1 MTIKH
6 PRSGD
11 VLPIPLE
18 FTGKFDTD
26 WIWLMGNAILIAA
39 PAHDTVLL
47 LRLVRFGDMPP
58 TWIHRLL
65 RQALKE
71 ARERGYVRFLT
82 WLSSEVEEERKLRTI
97 AQRYGAHFEPFKGE
111 LAAGVI

>member
-1 MTIKH
+1 MKIYH
-6 PRSGD
+6 PREGD

-18 FTGKFDTD
+18 FSGKFDGA
-26 WIWLMGNAILIAA
+26 WIWIMGNAILIAA

-71 ARERGYVRFLT
+71 SRERGYGRFLT
-82 WLSSEVEEERKLRTI
+82 WLSSEIEEERKLRTI
-97 AQRYGAHFEPFKGE
+97 AQRYGAHFGPFKGE